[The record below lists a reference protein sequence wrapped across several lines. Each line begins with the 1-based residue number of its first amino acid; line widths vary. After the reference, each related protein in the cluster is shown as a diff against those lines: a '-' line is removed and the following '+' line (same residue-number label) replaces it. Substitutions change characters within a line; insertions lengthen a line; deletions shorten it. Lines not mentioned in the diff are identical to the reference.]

1 MSFEVSGARAL
12 ADIPCRYGTSRL
24 LVRGPRRSLRDPYIA
39 FLGSSDTYGSFV
51 MHPFVA
57 LIESEI
63 GMTCV
68 NLGCAN
74 AGVDALLNDP
84 EVIEIAASAQ
94 LAVLQVSG
102 AQNMSTALYRVH
114 PRRNDRFLSAA
125 PALRALYPE
134 VDFTDFH
141 FNKHM
146 LNSLHDLSADRFRAV
161 QQEIQKTWLA
171 RMRLLLDRIGAQ
183 TRLLWLRHDPP
194 DVGVPQMSLGG
205 DPLMVTASMLA
216 ELTGKCGG
224 VIDIS
229 IAPAGQSGDL
239 DGMFFGPLQA
249 PLAEL
254 SLGPRAHKAIA
265 RQVLPHL
272 QTVRQ

>member
-57 LIESEI
+57 LAESEI
-63 GMTCV
+63 GLTCV

-84 EVIEIAASAQ
+84 DVLDIAASAK
-94 LAVLQVSG
+94 LTVLQVSG
-102 AQNMSTALYRVH
+102 AQNMSNALYRVH
-114 PRRNDRFLSAA
+114 PRRNDRFLSAS
-125 PALRALYPE
+125 PTLRAIYPE
-134 VDFTDFH
+134 VDFMDFH

-146 LNSLHDLSADRFRAV
+146 LTTLHDLSADRFRAV
-161 QQEIQKTWLA
+161 RQEVQQAWLA
-171 RMRLLLDRIGAQ
+171 RMRLLLDRLGPQ
-183 TRLLWLRHDPP
+183 TQLLWLRRDTP
-194 DVGVPQMSLGG
+194 DTGLSQAGLGG
-205 DPLMVTASMLA
+205 DPLMITRSMLE
-216 ELTGKCGG
+216 ELTKYSGG
-224 VIDIS
+224 LIDVS
-229 IAPAGQSGDL
+229 VAPAGLSGDL

-249 PLAEL
+249 PVAEL
-254 SLGPRAHKAIA
+254 SLGPRTHKEIA
-265 RQVLPHL
+265 SQVVPQLRAML
-272 QTVRQ
+272 